1 MPEWLRWVRPTVV
14 TSCGFTN
21 NFTFQGITD
30 YAKLIREMTKVLR
43 AGGMLHL
50 QEWDFFVGV
59 TPIAV
64 REWAEAISQIA
75 AGSEKARLPDNARPF
90 ARWCSKFR
98 EGLQARKASI
108 EAGTTLEDMI
118 HNQNAFGE
126 VHQKDVWMP
135 VGPPLSKGAPV
146 NAVSEAD

>member
-1 MPEWLRWVRPTVV
+1 VGLLKLFNV
-14 TSCGFTN
+14 TI
-21 NFTFQGITD
+21 QGITN

-43 AGGMLHL
+43 PGGMLHL

-59 TPIAV
+59 TPIIV

-75 AGSEKARLPDNARPF
+75 AGSEKVRLPDDVRPF

-108 EAGTTLEDMI
+108 EAGTTLEAMI
-118 HNQNAFGE
+118 HIQNAFGE
-126 VHQKDVWMP
+126 IHRKDIWMP
-135 VGPPLSKGAPV
+135 VGPPFTKGAP
-146 NAVSEAD
+146 AVPCGRARLNLLR